1 MTPTIRTKLKVK
13 DAADYTGLSVST
25 LNKMRLTGVGPI
37 FIKAGRAVIY
47 DAADLDAWLSAR
59 RRRSTS
65 DQGRA

>member
-1 MTPTIRTKLKVK
+1 MNPIIRSKLKVK
-13 DAADYTGLSVST
+13 DAADYTGLSIST
-25 LNKMRLTGVGPI
+25 LNKMRLTGDGPI

-47 DAADLDAWLSAR
+47 DAADLDAWLAAR